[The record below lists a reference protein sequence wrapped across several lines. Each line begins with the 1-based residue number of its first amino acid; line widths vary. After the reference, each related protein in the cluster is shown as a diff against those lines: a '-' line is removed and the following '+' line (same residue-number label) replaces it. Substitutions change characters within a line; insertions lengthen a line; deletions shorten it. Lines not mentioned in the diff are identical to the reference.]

1 VDIRVKERL
10 TGAVILVALIVLV
23 VPELLSGPARR
34 AVQPAATA
42 GEAPLRSVTVQLG
55 DEARS
60 SDAEDLAAPARSIP
74 APAAEESP
82 AAQSSS
88 ASAQGSGPMA
98 RQAAQQVAS
107 AQSESAAPA
116 AAQPPPDGET
126 VHAARSGRNVQPAQ
140 AQRVARAGHDAT
152 PSLDGAH
159 ARSPASPGWWVQVG
173 SFESR
178 ERADRFVHRLKMVGF
193 AAFVSESVSHGRKWY
208 RVRVGPERDR
218 VAARAMVVRLHSAG
232 HGGSII
238 PP

>member
-34 AVQPAATA
+34 AGQPAAA
-42 GEAPLRSVTVQLG
+42 ADEPPLRSVTVELG

-60 SDAEDLAAPARSIP
+60 SVAARTDGGAELAGPSRARLTP
-74 APAAEESP
+74 APEESS

-88 ASAQGSGPMA
+88 SASAAQPLPQPAPPPASEPRSA
-98 RQAAQQVAS
+98 RSSAAAQTQHMTRADTHD
-107 AQSESAAPA
+107 AARAPA
-116 AAQPPPDGET
+116 AT
-126 VHAARSGRNVQPAQ
+126 HAP
-140 AQRVARAGHDAT
+140 VAT
-152 PSLDGAH
+152 H
-159 ARSPASPGWWVQVG
+159 ARPPASAGWSVQVG

-178 ERADRFVHRLKMVGF
+178 ERADRFVHRLRAAGF
-193 AAFVSESVSHGRKWY
+193 TAFVSESMSHGRKWY

-232 HGGSII
+232 HAGSII